1 MKEFEGK
8 VAVVT
13 GAASGIGRAMAAGLA
28 PEQVAD
34 VVFSAIRDEKFY
46 ILTHPELNDVIGTR
60 MQDILEGRSPTHQPV
75 F

>member
-28 PEQVAD
+28 SEQVAD
-34 VVFSAIRDEKFY
+34 AVFSAIRDEKFY
-46 ILTHPELNDVIGTR
+46 ILTHPEWNEAIETR
-60 MQDILEGRSPTHQPV
+60 MQDILQGRSPTHQAV